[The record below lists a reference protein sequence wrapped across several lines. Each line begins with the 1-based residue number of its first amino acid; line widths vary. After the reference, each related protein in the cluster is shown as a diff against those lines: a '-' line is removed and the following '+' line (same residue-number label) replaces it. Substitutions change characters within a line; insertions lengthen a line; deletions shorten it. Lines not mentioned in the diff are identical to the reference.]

1 MNLFELFAKV
11 SLDTTE
17 YDAGVEGVA
26 KSGESLGSKLKSGLS
41 TAGSVAAKGIG
52 LITTAATAAAGAFLS
67 LESATAEYRAAQG
80 KLLTA
85 YETAGLSASDAQYA
99 YSELYSVLGDTDRAT
114 EASQLLAQLAT
125 NGEDIAYWSHIA
137 AGVMGTFGDSLPIEG
152 LIEAS
157 NETAKVGQVTGVLAD
172 ALNWVGIS
180 EDAFNEQ
187 LAACSDEAERGNL
200 IMETLIDT
208 YDAAADGFWENN
220 AALVEARQN
229 QALMDETLA
238 KLGTTVSTVKNKL
251 ISEFVPSISKVVD
264 AFNNLLNGVEG
275 ADKEISSALGE
286 LVDAAVNKLPE
297 FLNMGVQILTS
308 ITSGIIQ
315 ALPALV
321 AALPQII
328 SSIAGSLSELG
339 QQLLTTGAELLGQLT
354 SGIETGLPDMVSRL
368 PQIIE
373 EFLNFITENLPNIL
387 EQGTEMLNSLV
398 NGILDAIP
406 EFVSKLPQII
416 TSFVGFISDN
426 LPDIVDAGLD
436 ILLNLVA
443 GIIDN
448 IPELVAELPKIIS
461 AIVNGITELLGDIID
476 IGGDIVEGIKTGI
489 SNAWNGLKTWVSK
502 KFQGLVDGV
511 KSFLGIAS
519 PSKVFA
525 GIGKNMALGV
535 GEGWGDEF
543 GRIKRDIEG
552 GLDFGTARVDW
563 ASSGMAQSQRG
574 LSSALQSVAA
584 SVGENIN
591 IVVQSVLDGKVIGE
605 TAYQYSRNKARAYG
619 V

>member
-11 SLDTTE
+11 SLDTSE

-251 ISEFVPSISKVVD
+251 IS
-264 AFNNLLNGVEG
+264 
-275 ADKEISSALGE
+275 
-286 LVDAAVNKLPE
+286 
-297 FLNMGVQILTS
+297 
-308 ITSGIIQ
+308 
-315 ALPALV
+315 
-321 AALPQII
+321 
-328 SSIAGSLSELG
+328 
-339 QQLLTTGAELLGQLT
+339 
-354 SGIETGLPDMVSRL
+354 
-368 PQIIE
+368 
-373 EFLNFITENLPNIL
+373 
-387 EQGTEMLNSLV
+387 
-398 NGILDAIP
+398 
-406 EFVSKLPQII
+406 
-416 TSFVGFISDN
+416 
-426 LPDIVDAGLD
+426 
-436 ILLNLVA
+436 
-443 GIIDN
+443 
-448 IPELVAELPKIIS
+448 
-461 AIVNGITELLGDIID
+461 
-476 IGGDIVEGIKTGI
+476 
-489 SNAWNGLKTWVSK
+489 
-502 KFQGLVDGV
+502 
-511 KSFLGIAS
+511 
-519 PSKVFA
+519 
-525 GIGKNMALGV
+525 
-535 GEGWGDEF
+535 
-543 GRIKRDIEG
+543 
-552 GLDFGTARVDW
+552 
-563 ASSGMAQSQRG
+563 
-574 LSSALQSVAA
+574 
-584 SVGENIN
+584 
-591 IVVQSVLDGKVIGE
+591 
-605 TAYQYSRNKARAYG
+605 
-619 V
+619 